1 MPDTSHDAEYDNAR
15 YLSTRRDFFEKA
27 HQLFE
32 EFKSIKAN
40 ENENE
45 NEYSVYPLPDKC
57 KLKRISLLDTMNVHF
72 LKNLHI
78 INHPLFTEAIES
90 RINFYNTVLAKME
103 EYLNDSLSSKP
114 YDSFENENDMDTV
127 MNFKARCLLVRHEF
141 LELKEKRQVS

>member
-15 YLSTRRDFFEKA
+15 YLSARRDFFEKA

-45 NEYSVYPLPDKC
+45 YSVYL
-57 KLKRISLLDTMNVHF
+57 KLKKISVLDLINTHF
-72 LKNLHI
+72 LKNLNI
-78 INHPLFTEAIES
+78 INHPLFTEAMES
-90 RINFYNTVLAKME
+90 RIKFYNTVLSKME
-103 EYLNDSLSSKP
+103 EYLNDSFSSKP

-127 MNFKARCLLVRHEF
+127 MNFKARCLLVRYEF
-141 LELKEKRQVS
+141 LKLKEKCRVF

>member
-1 MPDTSHDAEYDNAR
+1 MPDTGHDAEYDNAESR
-15 YLSTRRDFFEKA
+15 YLCARRNFFEKF

-45 NEYSVYPLPDKC
+45 IYPLLEKC
-57 KLKRISLLDTMNVHF
+57 KLKKISVLDLINTHF
-72 LKNLHI
+72 LKNLNI
-78 INHPLFTEAIES
+78 ISHPLFTAIES

-103 EYLNDSLSSKP
+103 EYLNDSLLSKP

-127 MNFKARCLLVRHEF
+127 MNFKARCLLVRYEF
-141 LELKEKRQVS
+141 LKLKEKLRVF